1 MSWLLKHEAIIWLH
15 EIRENCSPSPQNADV
30 WRTYSVS
37 RSSLRSPHWLTSLL
51 IAARNEFD
59 ADFSWLSLYT
69 QESSLKCTIP
79 PHVNVGTRAD
89 LIPAFSSPI
98 DLRTVNIP
106 LHMQLSPA
114 SAGLPGDD
122 AVDISIVRE
131 NWIYNKAIEEAS
143 TGSSARLLYVH

>member
-1 MSWLLKHEAIIWLH
+1 MY
-15 EIRENCSPSPQNADV
+15 D
-30 WRTYSVS
+30 
-37 RSSLRSPHWLTSLL
+37 TSH
-51 IAARNEFD
+51 
-59 ADFSWLSLYT
+59 
-69 QESSLKCTIP
+69 
-79 PHVNVGTRAD
+79 HVNVETRAD
-89 LIPAFSSPI
+89 LIPAFSSPR

-106 LHMQLSPA
+106 LHTQLSPA